1 MAVPAFRATPADTA
15 PTPPG
20 PDAPVIVRSAR
31 CVTNPFVRLR
41 AVWQYRELLL
51 NLVRKDLKVKYK
63 NSVLGFAWSLLNPL
77 LYLTVFY
84 VVFQIVLGAG
94 IANFQIFLLCG
105 VLSWNLF
112 TASVSGA
119 TSSIA
124 ANAPLVTKVWFPR
137 ELLPLAAI
145 GAAMVN
151 FVLQAVVLGVGM
163 VAFRWSPDL
172 ALLPLLVPAT
182 VAAVLFATVLA
193 LLLSAVN
200 VKFRD
205 TQHFLELGLVAWFW
219 LTPVV
224 YPYMQLASRLGGK
237 SAILLLNPMTSVV
250 LVFQRVIYN
259 PAGNG
264 VNDPPILP
272 DVSSWWYLRNVLL
285 VTLAAFGLLLVALA
299 IFGRR
304 GAEFAESI

>member
-1 MAVPAFRATPADTA
+1 MSVPAFRASRIGRTSAAAGSDI
-15 PTPPG
+15 
-20 PDAPVIVRSAR
+20 PVVVRSAR
-31 CVTNPFVRLR
+31 CVTNPFARLR
-41 AVWQYRELLL
+41 AIWQYRDLLL
-51 NLVRKDLKVKYK
+51 NLVRKDLKVKYR

-84 VVFQIVLGAG
+84 LVFQVILGAG
-94 IANFQIFLLCG
+94 ISNFQIFLLCG

-172 ALLPLLVPAT
+172 ASMPLLVPAT
-182 VAAVLFATVLA
+182 IAAVLFATVLA

-200 VKFRD
+200 VRFRD
-205 TQHFLELGLVAWFW
+205 TQHILELGLVAWFW

-224 YPYMQLASRLGGK
+224 YPYMQLASRLGAK

-259 PAGNG
+259 PGGNG
-264 VNDPPILP
+264 VDDPPILP
-272 DVSSWWYLRNVLL
+272 DASNWWYLRNVLL
-285 VTLAAFGLLLVALA
+285 VIVVASGLLLVALT

-304 GAEFAESI
+304 ESEFAESI